1 MVSAGKGEG
10 LGELREMILR
20 KAPEDFLSSDK
31 MLGDLVPA
39 GSAVMLITPIDIEAP
54 KGRMILPQ
62 VQAIRDTLDHDCYCL
77 VVKENSLADALA
89 NMKTPPTRRRSDRCP
104 RLCLRRFR

>member
-62 VQAIRDTLDHDCYCL
+62 VQAIRDGLWL
-77 VVKENSLADALA
+77 S
-89 NMKTPPTRRRSDRCP
+89 PTRRRSERCP
-104 RLCLRRFR
+104 RLCLRRVR